1 MQGGLEERGSS
12 DDRDTRWE
20 SRGVAERGS
29 ARREVEEKFP
39 LLAALH
45 HVQARRGN
53 VLSNHGFRL
62 QLLRLTRAA
71 GGVLATE
78 VRRQERECLG
88 SCPG

>member
-1 MQGGLEERGSS
+1 MRGAQSKTGTCRIFLRGHIELQSVPCTQKNGLFQK
-12 DDRDTRWE
+12 T
-20 SRGVAERGS
+20 
-29 ARREVEEKFP
+29 F
-39 LLAALH
+39 H